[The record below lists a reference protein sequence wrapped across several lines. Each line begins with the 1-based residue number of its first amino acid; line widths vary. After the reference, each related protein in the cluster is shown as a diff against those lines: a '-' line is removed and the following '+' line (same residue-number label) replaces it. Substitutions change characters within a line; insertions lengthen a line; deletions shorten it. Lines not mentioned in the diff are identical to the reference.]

1 MSFGSS
7 TSFPDQQLK
16 LVNEAVSRHFR
27 GTQAG
32 QKTNVDGSFTRT
44 FLVHWIQFLSPTAQ
58 ETKDL
63 KG

>member
-7 TSFPDQQLK
+7 ISFPDQQLK
-16 LVNEAVSRHFR
+16 LDNEAVSRHFR

-44 FLVHWIQFLSPTAQ
+44 FLVH
-58 ETKDL
+58 
-63 KG
+63 